1 MVIKIKVFYY
11 ASVKDII
18 KKPYDT
24 FELNTDT
31 LESTNSVFKMILSK
45 YSNDEKELNEVF
57 KNCILSLNDEYI
69 DKDKAITLKEGDELS
84 VLPPIS
90 AG

>member
-1 MVIKIKVFYY
+1 
-11 ASVKDII
+11 
-18 KKPYDT
+18 
-24 FELNTDT
+24 
-31 LESTNSVFKMILSK
+31 MILSK